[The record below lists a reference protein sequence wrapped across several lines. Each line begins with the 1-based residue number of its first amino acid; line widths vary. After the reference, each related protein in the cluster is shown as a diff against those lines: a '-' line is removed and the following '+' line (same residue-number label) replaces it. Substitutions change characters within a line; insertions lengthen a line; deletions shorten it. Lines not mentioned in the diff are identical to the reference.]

1 MSLKLYPWQDAL
13 EKSLLDLRG
22 KLPNGLLVYG
32 PRGAGIFDLV
42 QAFAKSLLC
51 TQPAAD
57 GAPCGRCHGCHLVR
71 AGTHPDIRYVVSE
84 AESLPREIPFVPP
97 DTAASDRKTV
107 YREILIHQTRAL
119 TDFLNLKSHEGGVR
133 IVLVYPADRIR
144 AEAAA
149 SLLKSLEEP
158 PENTVFMLVADEI
171 DRVLPTIRS
180 RCRLIR
186 ASAPTREQ
194 SLEWLKSQGVQEAE
208 RKLTEA
214 GGMPLAVFDE
224 DARFRL
230 SDEMR
235 ERFLAYLKLGRAA
248 PPAQALSVADKD
260 VTLSAAALFLSRWGW
275 DLASAKVGCDPQYFP
290 EFAEEIK
297 AIAQAASPTGLY
309 TWINSVR
316 DIRRV
321 SEHPLNAKT
330 MIEALLISY
339 ARNI

>member
-1 MSLKLYPWQDAL
+1 MSLKLYPWQGQLESAL
-13 EKSLLDLRG
+13 LNLRDR
-22 KLPNGLLVYG
+22 LPNGILVYG
-32 PRGAGIFDLV
+32 PRAAGTFELV

-51 TQPAAD
+51 TQPAPD
-57 GAPCGRCHGCHLVR
+57 GTPCGRCRGCHLAK

-84 AESLPREIPFVPP
+84 AESLPREIPFTAP
-97 DTAASDRKTV
+97 DNAASDRKTV

-119 TDFLNLKSHEGGVR
+119 SDFLNLKSHEGGVR

-158 PENTVFMLVADEI
+158 PENTIFMLVADEI

-186 ASAPTREQ
+186 ASAPTRQEAIAW
-194 SLEWLKSQGVQEAE
+194 LESQNVADAE

-214 GGMPLAVFDE
+214 GGMPLAVFEE

-230 SDEMR
+230 SDEVR
-235 ERFLAYLKLGRAA
+235 TRFLSYLLKGEKATAAEALG
-248 PPAQALSVADKD
+248 VADKEI
-260 VTLSAAALFLSRWGW
+260 TLSAAALFLSRWAW
-275 DLASAKVGCDPQYFP
+275 DLASAKVGAVPQYFP
-290 EFAEEIK
+290 EYAREIEN
-297 AIAQAASPTGLY
+297 IARAASAEGLY

-316 DIRRV
+316 DVRRV
-321 SEHPLNAKT
+321 AEHPLNAKT
-330 MIEALLISY
+330 IIEALLISY
-339 ARNI
+339 ARNL

>member
-1 MSLKLYPWQDAL
+1 
-13 EKSLLDLRG
+13 
-22 KLPNGLLVYG
+22 
-32 PRGAGIFDLV
+32 
-42 QAFAKSLLC
+42 
-51 TQPAAD
+51 
-57 GAPCGRCHGCHLVR
+57 
-71 AGTHPDIRYVVSE
+71 
-84 AESLPREIPFVPP
+84 
-97 DTAASDRKTV
+97 
-107 YREILIHQTRAL
+107 
-119 TDFLNLKSHEGGVR
+119 
-133 IVLVYPADRIR
+133 
-144 AEAAA
+144 
-149 SLLKSLEEP
+149 
-158 PENTVFMLVADEI
+158 MLVADEI

-186 ASAPTREQ
+186 AGAPTREQ

-248 PPAQALSVADKD
+248 PSAQALSVADKD

-297 AIAQAASPTGLY
+297 AIAQAASPAGLY

-321 SEHPLNAKT
+321 SEHPLTAKT